1 MAGIRRSARLVSNDG
16 QARPPALGDYLRV
29 SIMELPG
36 LISLLIGLMF
46 LGVTTLRRGLDSLD
60 GVDSLEWERR
70 RDWRGYGA
78 PRG

>member
-1 MAGIRRSARLVSNDG
+1 
-16 QARPPALGDYLRV
+16 
-29 SIMELPG
+29 MELG
-36 LISLLIGLMF
+36 SLIGLLIGLMF
-46 LGVTTLRRGLDSLD
+46 LGVATLRRGLDSLD